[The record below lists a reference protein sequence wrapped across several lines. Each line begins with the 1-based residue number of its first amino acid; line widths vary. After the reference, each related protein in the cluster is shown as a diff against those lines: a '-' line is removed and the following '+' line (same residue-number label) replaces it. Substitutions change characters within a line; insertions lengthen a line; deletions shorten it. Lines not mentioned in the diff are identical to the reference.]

1 MLLCSLNLA
10 RKCQN
15 VDIKIMMMLVLI
27 SVLQYISNVKNTDTK
42 MMIMIVLIN
51 VLQYICFM
59 YVTVS
64 TNTSRFSD
72 TKFIKCLK
80 ALLRSQYF
88 SVYFFETILIH
99 HSIPFCKKKER
110 GNKCQLQCKISSN
123 VPNFQEQKEYFRV
136 HIKNCNYFNYF

>member
-1 MLLCSLNLA
+1 MLLHSLNLG

-42 MMIMIVLIN
+42 IIIMIVLIN

-110 GNKCQLQCKISSN
+110 GNKCQLQCKISSKCTQLSGTKRI
-123 VPNFQEQKEYFRV
+123 FQGSYKKLQLF
-136 HIKNCNYFNYF
+136 